1 MKIILILLAIWILYN
16 KRNTLKS
23 LFKSKES
30 TIKEYEEVM
39 DKLTKTVDDETTI
52 KGLMFIVS
60 ILIILGYILFYILS
74 AVFINSF
81 VFTVISIIFIFNTL
95 RTINVVLKILEKDY
109 SKLINKFGSI
119 INLITDI
126 SYIGYVLYQIFVR
139 W

>member
-1 MKIILILLAIWILYN
+1 
-16 KRNTLKS
+16 
-23 LFKSKES
+23 
-30 TIKEYEEVM
+30 M